1 MHNKE
6 YSLELTLPA
15 LGVIYLKRIVEAK
28 KVIKNLI

>member
-15 LGVIYLKRIVEAK
+15 LGVIYLKRVAEAK
-28 KVIKNLI
+28 TQKASKK